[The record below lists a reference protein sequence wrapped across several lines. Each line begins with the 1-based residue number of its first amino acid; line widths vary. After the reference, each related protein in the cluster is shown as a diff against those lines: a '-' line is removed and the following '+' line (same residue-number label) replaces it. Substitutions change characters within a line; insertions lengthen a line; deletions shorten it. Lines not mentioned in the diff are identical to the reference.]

1 MQNHAVID
9 NNADQRRGNGH
20 VSRLTTRET
29 EILRLVA
36 DGGADSAIA
45 RSLHLSES
53 TVKTHLRS
61 VYSKLDVPSRA
72 AAVAVALRQG
82 IIE

>member
-1 MQNHAVID
+1 ML
-9 NNADQRRGNGH
+9 QRE
-20 VSRLTTRET
+20 SRLTPRES

-36 DGGADSAIA
+36 DGSGDGAIA
-45 RSLHLSES
+45 RSLNLSES

-61 VYSKLDVPSRA
+61 VYSKLDVSGRA

>member
-1 MQNHAVID
+1 MD
-9 NNADQRRGNGH
+9 STKTDGRRDRNGRD
-20 VSRLTTRET
+20 SRLTARET

-36 DGGADSAIA
+36 DGRGDGAIA
-45 RSLHLSES
+45 QSLHLSES

-72 AAVAVALRQG
+72 AAVAVALRSG

>member
-1 MQNHAVID
+1 LVD
-9 NNADQRRGNGH
+9 NSHRAEYRDNGRN
-20 VSRLTTRET
+20 SRLTSRET

-36 DGGADSAIA
+36 DGRPDGDIA
-45 RSLHLSES
+45 QSLHLSES

-72 AAVAVALRQG
+72 AAVAVALRNG
-82 IIE
+82 IID

>member
-1 MQNHAVID
+1 MAVTD
-9 NNADQRRGNGH
+9 NSKRPTN
-20 VSRLTTRET
+20 SRLTARES
-29 EILRLVA
+29 EILALVA
-36 DGGADSAIA
+36 DGRPDGDIA
-45 RSLHLSES
+45 RSLHLSQS

-61 VYSKLDVPSRA
+61 VYSKLDVSGRA

>member
-1 MQNHAVID
+1 MDDHALMDNSRRRRDQN
-9 NNADQRRGNGH
+9 GN
-20 VSRLTTRET
+20 SRLTSRET
-29 EILRLVA
+29 EILSLVA
-36 DGGADSAIA
+36 DGRADSAIA